1 MNDLKEFKELLR
13 QVEQQG
19 LDIAILSC
27 SNKNFHNQDWEML
40 SADPNLSEDLLI
52 KYCDFLSWNVVSI
65 HYKFDLQTLKR
76 FEDKIDWGVLGTNTF
91 LTQSFVLKHRDK
103 VNWRII
109 VTYQNFSRAFW
120 KKAIRYVPSPWI
132 RDTIRQRYNIK

>member
-52 KYCDFLSWNVVSI
+52 KYCDFLSWNVVSR

-76 FEDKIDWGVLGTNTF
+76 FEDKIDWLQYSKNENITEQIMRYYKDRLYWFDVLVKFKFNIDLLRQF
-91 LTQSFVLKHRDK
+91 ANYID
-103 VNWRII
+103 
-109 VTYQNFSRAFW
+109 FS
-120 KKAIRYVPSPWI
+120 
-132 RDTIRQRYNIK
+132 